1 MNSTAGLVVEFLLAT
16 GIALGASTLL
26 ISRLERV
33 GARLGFTEA
42 TLGLVAAM
50 AADGPEITSAFTALS
65 QGRHDIGIG
74 VILGANVFNLLVL
87 LGLGALLAGR
97 IQLDRRV
104 VALEG
109 FIACWLAAA
118 TVATVTG
125 GTSPRWGLALALVV
139 FIPYVVASALP
150 PRLRE
155 RLPIPRR
162 QRKALTD
169 TLGEEE
175 IELSEAIHPEPG
187 TWRDGLVA
195 AISLAVVI
203 TAAVAMESSISRV
216 GMRLRI
222 PDVIVGGVILAAVT
236 TLPNTVAAIYL
247 ARRGRGAATLSE
259 AMNSN
264 AINTVVG
271 FLLPAALIG
280 LGTVGAGGIAV
291 AWWYLASAVPVLA
304 IAWLSRGIGR
314 SAAIAGIAGYL
325 TFVVI
330 LVQLGT

>member
-1 MNSTAGLVVEFLLAT
+1 MAVLPVDASKFAGMSEEQARTFPRRALIGESLSEAQVAQMPKMISTDSHVMEPDELW
-16 GIALGASTLL
+16 
-26 ISRLERV
+26 
-33 GARLGFTEA
+33 
-42 TLGLVAAM
+42 
-50 AADGPEITSAFTALS
+50 
-65 QGRHDIGIG
+65 Q
-74 VILGANVFNLLVL
+74 
-87 LGLGALLAGR
+87 
-97 IQLDRRV
+97 Q
-104 VALEG
+104 
-109 FIACWLAAA
+109 
-118 TVATVTG
+118 
-125 GTSPRWGLALALVV
+125 
-139 FIPYVVASALP
+139 LP